1 MATTIQ
7 PLDPNSPKGREIA
20 AELSQVLAEIFVE
33 LDAKKAAKARA
44 ATAEREAA

>member
-7 PLDPNSPKGREIA
+7 PLDPNSPKGRERA

-33 LDAKKAAKARA
+33 LDAKKAAAQRA
-44 ATAEREAA
+44 AADQREAA